1 MVEGAGYI
9 AGESMRNDT
18 KQTIEPDRLCYR
30 SLVNECGPIGA
41 EHEPSAI
48 YIVTEREPEAGL
60 VVESDVDGWQAAT
73 TTLKF

>member
-18 KQTIEPDRLCYR
+18 KQTIEPGRLYYQ
-30 SLVNECGPIGA
+30 SLVNECGSIGA
-41 EHEPSAI
+41 EHEPSAVF
-48 YIVTEREPEAGL
+48 IVTECEPEAGL
-60 VVESDVDGWQAAT
+60 VGEPNADGWQAAT